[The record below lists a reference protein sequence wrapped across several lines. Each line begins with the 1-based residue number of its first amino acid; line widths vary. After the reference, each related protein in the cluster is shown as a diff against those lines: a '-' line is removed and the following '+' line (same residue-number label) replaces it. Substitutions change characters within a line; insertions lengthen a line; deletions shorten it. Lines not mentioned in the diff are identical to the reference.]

1 MIEKYQEKK
10 LELMNKERI
19 DLENS
24 KEFILGRKLFKIIN
38 ILKNRDIKKLKKI
51 ITNNI
56 HSNKVKVD

>member
-38 ILKNRDIKKLKKI
+38 ILKNRDIK
-51 ITNNI
+51 N
-56 HSNKVKVD
+56 